1 MAVPAAAIP
10 AAAGL
15 QADVRGPVVTI
26 RVGADVSPWSLAAIG
41 SALRDVLRGLTGDVR
56 VAIVR
61 PGSAASPPALPP
73 AVNAGTASDRSPVGP
88 DGLIDGYQLW
98 RAALD
103 RLADRT
109 DLVSVAV
116 LAGET
121 GDVGTALA
129 AACDLRIFAADAG
142 LRPVWARAGLIP
154 AAGALSRLAELAGWP
169 AALDLCLTGRPL
181 GAAEAARLGLAERV
195 VPPPRLEAEL
205 DAVVAGL
212 LAPPR
217 AVTAE
222 LKALA
227 RLSRRASPPPRR
239 LSTEPSRRA
248 SSDAEAQAWERLVA
262 SLADDHHGAAG

>member
-1 MAVPAAAIP
+1 M
-10 AAAGL
+10 
-15 QADVRGPVVTI
+15 TI
-26 RVGADVSPWSLAAIG
+26 RVSADVSPWSLAAIG
-41 SALRDVLRGLTGDVR
+41 SALRDVLRRLTGDVR

-61 PGSAASPPALPP
+61 PGSATSPPASPPA
-73 AVNAGTASDRSPVGP
+73 ANAGTASDRSPAGP
-88 DGLIDGYQLW
+88 DGLLDGYQLIDGYHQW

-103 RLADRT
+103 GLAERA

-116 LAGET
+116 LAGQT

-142 LRPVWARAGLIP
+142 LRPVWARAGLLP
-154 AAGALSRLAELAGWP
+154 AAGALPRLAELTGWP

-195 VPPPRLEAEL
+195 VPPARLEAEL
-205 DAVVAGL
+205 DAVVTGL

-222 LKALA
+222 VKALA
-227 RLSRRASPPPRR
+227 KLSRRASPPPRR
-239 LSTEPSRRA
+239 PITEPSRRA

-262 SLADDHHGAAG
+262 GLAEDRHGAAG